1 MTDMLSSAVVIIL
14 QYINASD
21 QYIVLNTDYII
32 CKPYLSKYKMKETIW
47 QYWELIKKIHKTG
60 DFEGS

>member
-32 CKPYLSKYKMKETIW
+32 CNHISVNTKW
-47 QYWELIKKIHKTG
+47 KKLFDST
-60 DFEGS
+60 ENW

>member
-32 CKPYLSKYKMKETIW
+32 CKPYLSKYKMKETI
-47 QYWELIKKIHKTG
+47 
-60 DFEGS
+60 